1 VFDVTLTDNLQYQ
14 SAFAHA
20 SFISLDQG
28 QFSHPDFISG
38 THQRENVLFADKV
51 VKT

>member
-14 SAFAHA
+14 SAFAHE